1 VRGKDNKVSAPEPKP
16 SVLKIVPYVGG
27 RTQSRA
33 GRPSIKLSANETP
46 FGPSPKAVKAYE
58 AAAQRL
64 HIYPDG
70 SAAALRE
77 ALGRHHG
84 IDPNRI
90 VCGNGSDELLH
101 LLAQAFLGPG
111 DAILHSAHGFLAYP
125 IAARAA
131 GAEVIVVPER
141 AHAVDVE
148 GLLARLEP
156 RVRLLFVANPNC
168 TGTYLAQDEVLRLHR
183 GLPPDV
189 LLVLDAAYAEYVERN
204 DYDPGFVLASRAEN
218 VVMTRTFS
226 KVYGLAAARLGW
238 AYCPLAVAEM
248 LNRIRVP
255 FNTSTAAQEAGLAAL
270 ADQAHVARSVAHN
283 REWRPK
289 LAEALA
295 KLGIEVVPSVTNFLV
310 LRFPKTAG
318 KTAAEADAFLDSHG
332 LLLRRFDNYGL
343 PDCLRLTVGMP
354 DANMRVIEALTEFMG
369 KPL

>member
-1 VRGKDNKVSAPEPKP
+1 MSAPKPRP

-27 RTQSRA
+27 RALSHD
-33 GRPSIKLSANETP
+33 GRPAIKLSANETP
-46 FGPSPKAVKAYE
+46 FGPSPKAVKAFE
-58 AAAQRL
+58 AAAARL

-70 SAAALRE
+70 SSAALRA
-77 ALGRHHG
+77 ALGKQHG
-84 IDPNRI
+84 IDRERI
-90 VCGNGSDELLH
+90 VCGSGSDELLH
-101 LLAQAFLGPG
+101 LLAQAYLGPG
-111 DAILHSAHGFLAYP
+111 DAILHSAHSFIAYP

-131 GAEVIVVPER
+131 GADVIVVPEP
-141 AHAVDVE
+141 ALKIDVD

-156 RVRLLFVANPNC
+156 RVRLLFIANPNC

-183 GLPPDV
+183 GLPQDV

-204 DYDPGFVLASRAEN
+204 DYEPGLVLASRFDN

-238 AYCPLAVAEM
+238 AYCPPGVAEM

-270 ADQAHVARSVAHN
+270 ADQAHVARSIAHN
-283 REWRPK
+283 NEWRPK

-295 KLGIEVVPSVTNFLV
+295 KLGIEVTPSVTNFLV

-318 KTAAEADAFLDSHG
+318 KTAAEADAFLDSRG
-332 LLLRRFDNYGL
+332 LILRRMENYGL
-343 PDCLRLTVGMP
+343 PDCLRLTVGLA
-354 DANMRVIEALTEFMG
+354 DANLRVIEALTEYMG
-369 KPL
+369 KRP